1 MSFSSIEIFSMILWS
16 LALPFYSVLEALSR
30 EMDITFAS
38 NEIIDEYLNVFKDY
52 KLLSFLMNTFLENFL
67 VREWICITA

>member
-1 MSFSSIEIFSMILWS
+1 MSFSSIEIFSTILWS
-16 LALPFYSVLEALSR
+16 LALPFYSVLGALSR

-52 KLLSFLMNTFLENFL
+52 KLLSS
-67 VREWICITA
+67 

>member
-1 MSFSSIEIFSMILWS
+1 MSFPQSKYFSRFIT
-16 LALPFYSVLEALSR
+16 LPFYLVLEALSR

-52 KLLSFLMNTFLENFL
+52 KLFSP
-67 VREWICITA
+67 

>member
-67 VREWICITA
+67 VREWICIKA

>member
-1 MSFSSIEIFSMILWS
+1 MSFSSIEIFSTILWS

-67 VREWICITA
+67 VREWICIKA